1 MNCGAIPD
9 DLIESELFG
18 HARGAFTGA
27 VGAREGLV
35 EAADG
40 GTLFLDEVAELPLT
54 AQAGL
59 LRVLQDGEIRRVGS
73 TATRRVDVRVLAAT
87 HRNLNEL
94 VAAHR
99 FREDLFFR
107 RVMEIQLP
115 PLRERAEDIEAL
127 ADNLLER
134 ACAQTNKP
142 AMRFSPDALALIQRH
157 AWPGNVRELE
167 NAVER
172 AVILSD
178 QSLISADILAIG
190 PKPAASRQEGAKRES
205 LDDYFR
211 RFVLE
216 NENGMTET
224 ELARR
229 LGISRKTLWERRQ
242 RLGIP
247 RRR

>member
-1 MNCGAIPD
+1 
-9 DLIESELFG
+9 
-18 HARGAFTGA
+18 
-27 VGAREGLV
+27 
-35 EAADG
+35 
-40 GTLFLDEVAELPLT
+40 
-54 AQAGL
+54 
-59 LRVLQDGEIRRVGS
+59 
-73 TATRRVDVRVLAAT
+73 
-87 HRNLNEL
+87 
-94 VAAHR
+94 
-99 FREDLFFR
+99 
-107 RVMEIQLP
+107 MEIQLP